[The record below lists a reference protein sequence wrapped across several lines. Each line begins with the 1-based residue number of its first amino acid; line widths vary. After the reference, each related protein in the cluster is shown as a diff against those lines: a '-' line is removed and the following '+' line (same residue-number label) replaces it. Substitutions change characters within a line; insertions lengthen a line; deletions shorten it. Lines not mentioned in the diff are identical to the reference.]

1 MKTVLIIEDNARS
14 MEMLIRIIKDIDED
28 INVKC
33 ASDVNMAYKLSIENL
48 IDVFLVD
55 IILDPCNQGDVS
67 GVRFADNIRELKR
80 YAYTPIIFVT
90 SLEDPKLYAYS
101 DLRCFQYIEKP
112 YNVERVS
119 RVVRDALHMPIMRES
134 NQNVYFRKEGVL
146 YRKSVSEII
155 YIENTRRGRVVHGTD
170 GDMELSYKPC
180 KEILEELQSDKFIQC
195 SRYAVINKDFIERID
210 EVNRF
215 IKLKGR
221 KEQVEIGVVF
231 KKRFMRDVRND

>member
-14 MEMLIRIIKDIDED
+14 MEMLIRIVKDIDED

-33 ASDVNMAYKLSIENL
+33 ASDINMAYKLSIENL
-48 IDVFLVD
+48 IDVFLID
-55 IILDPCNQGDVS
+55 IILDPSNQGDVS

-119 RVVRDALHMPIMRES
+119 RVVRDALHMPIMREN
-134 NQNVYFRKEGVL
+134 NQNVYFRKEGIL
-146 YRKSVSEII
+146 YRKPVSEIV
-155 YIENTRRGRVVHGTD
+155 YIENTRRGRIVHGTD
-170 GDMELSYKPC
+170 GDMELPYKPC
-180 KEILEELQSDKFIQC
+180 KEILEELQSDKFVQC

-231 KKRFMRDVRND
+231 KKRFMRDVRNG

>member
-48 IDVFLVD
+48 IDAFLVD

-119 RVVRDALHMPIMRES
+119 RVVRDALHMPIMSES

-221 KEQVEIGVVF
+221 KEQVEIGIVF

>member
-1 MKTVLIIEDNARS
+1 MCS
-14 MEMLIRIIKDIDED
+14 
-28 INVKC
+28 
-33 ASDVNMAYKLSIENL
+33 SDL
-48 IDVFLVD
+48 
-55 IILDPCNQGDVS
+55 
-67 GVRFADNIRELKR
+67 LKR

-221 KEQVEIGVVF
+221 KEQVEIGIVF